1 VRKGDVPEMVRQDE
15 AFHQLFY
22 ASSGNP
28 LLAQTAEPHW
38 RFLRRVMGD
47 VLRHAEPPH
56 DIWDQ
61 HEAIANAALSGDA
74 GRCGELMDAHASRA
88 ARLLEDNMPNNAG
101 TEPR

>member
-61 HEAIANAALSGDA
+61 HEAIADAALSGDA

-88 ARLLEDNMPNNAG
+88 ARLLADNMPNNAG